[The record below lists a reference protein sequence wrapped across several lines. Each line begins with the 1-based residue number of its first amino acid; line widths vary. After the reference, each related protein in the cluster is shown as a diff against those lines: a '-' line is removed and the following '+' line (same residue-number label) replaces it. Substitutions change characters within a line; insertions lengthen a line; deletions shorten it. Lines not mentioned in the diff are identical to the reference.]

1 MNGTTGS
8 VDETAT
14 EVEETTASTTGTA
27 TATTATDGPTPEGS
41 TTGGSG
47 AEDAATGHPTAG
59 EAETGASSRVS
70 ARKGGGTRLEEEG
83 DIAADYLEELLDIV
97 DLDGDID
104 IDIENGRASVAIVA
118 DEAGTPA
125 LRRLLG
131 DDGEVLDALQELT
144 RLAVQASTGDR
155 TRLLLDVAGHRAT
168 KRTALV
174 ELANEVVVRVRASGE
189 RELLDP
195 MPAFERK
202 VVHDAVAAAGL
213 TSESE
218 GEEPRRSVVVLP
230 EAATPDA

>member
-1 MNGTTGS
+1 MNGTTGA
-8 VDETAT
+8 VEETAT
-14 EVEETTASTTGTA
+14 EETTVSSAS
-27 TATTATDGPTPEGS
+27 P
-41 TTGGSG
+41 
-47 AEDAATGHPTAG
+47 EDADATGAG
-59 EAETGASSRVS
+59 VEDTSTEAAASPNGRSPRTS
-70 ARKGGGTRLEEEG
+70 GGTRLEEEG
-83 DIAADYLEELLDIV
+83 DIAADYLEELLDIT

-125 LRRLLG
+125 LRRLVG
-131 DDGEVLDALQELT
+131 SDGEVLEALQELT

-174 ELANEVVVRVRASGE
+174 DLADQVVARVRASGE
-189 RELLDP
+189 RELLEP

-230 EAATPDA
+230 AAVES